1 MGKAISSSLDS
12 TFRVTR
18 LNQDESITRR
28 RRDLLK
34 EVERRGFETV
44 VLLNEVINQNPGNF
58 VYFCPEGIGDEHQS
72 LVFNINGDVTLV
84 CPHWGAKAAE
94 ESGKYS
100 KVVAVRQEKGHHIRG
115 TQVALTGYD
124 PNKVCFDLSTMSSQ
138 FAYAMAETI
147 HIKIEPKKDVSDQVF
162 TMRSIKDEYEVSE
175 IKRAVNIT
183 ENAVYELIQGAVPGS
198 DTWRLKKRLDARL
211 IETGALDHSFD
222 STISFCRGPRR
233 SYGTVKHLD
242 MLSVDVGVRVESG
255 YCSDMG
261 RTWPVTLDNE
271 SRDFLDRVVKV
282 QREGIKHI
290 REGVSGNEVLRYA
303 NSLHEEMG
311 FESTPRC
318 GHQIGLDVHDY
329 TMPYATNFGSIETDA
344 LPLKA
349 GMTLTY
355 EPIRIDPKLNMRSH
369 VEDIVLVTKG
379 DPVVLNQMPWNII
392 L

>member
-1 MGKAISSSLDS
+1 M
-12 TFRVTR
+12 
-18 LNQDESITRR
+18 NQDESIKRR
-28 RRDLLK
+28 RKELLR

-44 VLLNEVINQNPGNF
+44 VFLNEVVNQNPGNF
-58 VYFCPEGIGDEHQS
+58 IYFCPEGIGDEHQS
-72 LVFNINGDVTLV
+72 LVLNVNGDVTLV

-138 FAYAMAETI
+138 FAYMMADTV
-147 HIKIEPKKDVSDQVF
+147 HIKIEPKKDVSDHVF

-175 IKRAVNIT
+175 IRRAINIT

-198 DTWRLKKRLDARL
+198 DTWKLKKRLDARL
-211 IETGALDHSFD
+211 IELGALGHSFD
-222 STISFCRGPRR
+222 STISFCRGPRK

-242 MLSVDVGVRVESG
+242 MISVDVGVRVESG

-261 RTWPVTLDNE
+261 RTWPITLDAE
-271 SRDFLDRVVKV
+271 SRGFLDRVMKV

-355 EPIRIDPKLNMRSH
+355 EPIRIDAKLNMRSH

-379 DPVVLNQMPWNII
+379 DSVVLNQMPWNII
-392 L
+392 F

>member
-1 MGKAISSSLDS
+1 M
-12 TFRVTR
+12 
-18 LNQDESITRR
+18 NQDESITRR
-28 RRDLLK
+28 RKELLR

-44 VLLNEVINQNPGNF
+44 VFLNEVVNQNPGNF
-58 VYFCPEGIGDEHQS
+58 IYFCPEGIGDEHQS
-72 LVFNINGDVTLV
+72 LVLNVNGDVTLV

-138 FAYAMAETI
+138 FAYMMADTV
-147 HIKIEPKKDVSDQVF
+147 HIKIEPKKDVSDHVF

-175 IKRAVNIT
+175 IRRAINIT

-198 DTWRLKKRLDARL
+198 DTWKLKKRLDARL
-211 IETGALDHSFD
+211 IELGALGHSFD

-242 MLSVDVGVRVESG
+242 MISVDVGVRVESG

-261 RTWPVTLDNE
+261 RTWPITLDAE
-271 SRDFLDRVVKV
+271 SQGFLDRVMKV

-392 L
+392 F